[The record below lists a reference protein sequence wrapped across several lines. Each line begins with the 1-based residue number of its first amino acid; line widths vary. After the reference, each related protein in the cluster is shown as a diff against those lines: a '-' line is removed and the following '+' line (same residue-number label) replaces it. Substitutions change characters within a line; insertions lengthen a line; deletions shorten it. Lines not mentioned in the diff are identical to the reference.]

1 MKNMMIGACAGLSC
15 GMGVMAYCLTNQK
28 TKQKADKV
36 LNKAMDSASDML
48 DDVKRK
54 MSQSFFFNNT
64 FP

>member
-1 MKNMMIGACAGLSC
+1 MSGACAGLSC
-15 GMGVMAYCLTNQK
+15 GMGVMAYFITNQK

-54 MSQSFFFNNT
+54 MS
-64 FP
+64 